1 MIESFI
7 FYIIYLVTLLILAIY
22 AVSVYKKVARPFHPI
37 LIFMMTTFVMEIFGF
52 IYGNSDIKHRGL
64 LSLQYLADSF
74 LICWQARRWGVFDGK
89 ARLYYII
96 LGILLVVWG
105 VDVFLVGTSV
115 ANISWFRVVYS
126 FNITVIGLELLS
138 KRVMV
143 DKMPILQSTIAL
155 FSMALVFFFSLAG
168 LVEIFMI
175 IGQFYDQ
182 YFLRILF
189 IFYIALG
196 LVTNIVY
203 LRAMLCISK
212 QSK

>member
-1 MIESFI
+1 M
-7 FYIIYLVTLLILAIY
+7 
-22 AVSVYKKVARPFHPI
+22 
-37 LIFMMTTFVMEIFGF
+37 
-52 IYGNSDIKHRGL
+52 
-64 LSLQYLADSF
+64 
-74 LICWQARRWGVFDGK
+74 
-89 ARLYYII
+89 
-96 LGILLVVWG
+96 
-105 VDVFLVGTSV
+105 DVFLVGTSV

-126 FNITVIGLELLS
+126 FTITLIGLEVLS

-143 DKMPILQSTIAL
+143 DKVPILQSAIAL

-175 IGQFYDQ
+175 IGLFYDQ

-203 LRAMLCISK
+203 LRSVLCISK
-212 QSK
+212 QPN